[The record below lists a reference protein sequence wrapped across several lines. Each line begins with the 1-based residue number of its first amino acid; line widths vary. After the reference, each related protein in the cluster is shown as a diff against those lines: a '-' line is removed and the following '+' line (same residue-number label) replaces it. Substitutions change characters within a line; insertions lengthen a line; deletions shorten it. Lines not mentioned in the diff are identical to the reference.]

1 MPFMLYLLA
10 CAVCAMGTSEFMLAG
25 LLPAIASDLG
35 VTMGAAGV
43 LTSGFAV
50 GMAVGAPLMAGWT
63 RRWAPRL
70 TLLWCLL
77 VFACC
82 HVLAA
87 ITTDYSILLTTRV
100 VSALANAGF
109 LAVALGLATQLVPA
123 DRKGRALSILLS
135 GTTIAMVAGVPAG
148 ALIGTALG
156 WRATFWCVAG
166 LCLLVTAGL
175 ARGWSEHAAVAASST
190 STTTSLGAEL
200 RQLRSPGLL
209 GPMLLGALVNGATF
223 AALTYLAPI
232 VTEISGLAEGFV
244 AVVLML
250 FGAGSFVGVAIAGR
264 LADQRPGLLLGVGG
278 PLLLGGLDRARAGG
292 GVARVPPDIRLR
304 ARGAGIRGRE
314 RGDHQGPLRRVRS
327 AHDGWFV
334 RHCGAEHR
342 RGGWSCMRST
352 RSRRGRC
359 PGRGL
364 GGCRGDRRCRP
375 GRGAVLA
382 DPHVTESRTCP
393 PPAGRARPAPT
404 HPRVSANRRG
414 GTATHPTR
422 SSDRWAS
429 PSV

>member
-190 STTTSLGAEL
+190 STATSLGAEL

-232 VTEISGLAEGFV
+232 VTEVSGLAEGFV

-278 PLLLGGLDRARAGG
+278 PLLLGGWIALALVAASPALLLTFAFVQGVLAFGVGSAVITRVLYGASEAPTMGGSYATAALNTGAAAGPVCGALGLAEVGALG
-292 GVARVPPDIRLR
+292 GVWVAV
-304 ARGAGIRGRE
+304 AGTAGAGLVAVLSWPTLTSPSPGHAPRQLVEPDPRRRIRG
-314 RGDHQGPLRRVRS
+314 
-327 AHDGWFV
+327 
-334 RHCGAEHR
+334 
-342 RGGWSCMRST
+342 
-352 RSRRGRC
+352 
-359 PGRGL
+359 
-364 GGCRGDRRCRP
+364 
-375 GRGAVLA
+375 
-382 DPHVTESRTCP
+382 
-393 PPAGRARPAPT
+393 
-404 HPRVSANRRG
+404 
-414 GTATHPTR
+414 
-422 SSDRWAS
+422 
-429 PSV
+429 